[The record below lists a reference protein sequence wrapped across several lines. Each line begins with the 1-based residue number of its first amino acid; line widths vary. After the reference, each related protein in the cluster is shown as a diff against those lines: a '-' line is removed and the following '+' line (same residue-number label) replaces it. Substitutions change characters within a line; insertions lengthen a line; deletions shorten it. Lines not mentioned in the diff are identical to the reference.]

1 MLSTPE
7 VCLLLW
13 ELGLL
18 APLLTDIMGLLAG
31 RLPFNARVLGRWGEW
46 LLPPKGGVRRL
57 LTAELDTGELDEAV
71 GGVMRGAML
80 GALTGFEDL

>member
-1 MLSTPE
+1 M
-7 VCLLLW
+7 
-13 ELGLL
+13 
-18 APLLTDIMGLLAG
+18 
-31 RLPFNARVLGRWGEW
+31 
-46 LLPPKGGVRRL
+46 LPPKGGVRRL